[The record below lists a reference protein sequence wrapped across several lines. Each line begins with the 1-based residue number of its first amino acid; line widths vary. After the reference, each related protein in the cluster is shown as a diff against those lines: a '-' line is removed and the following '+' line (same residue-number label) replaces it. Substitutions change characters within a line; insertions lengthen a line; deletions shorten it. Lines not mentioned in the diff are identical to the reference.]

1 MSRDFYD
8 NPILNSPYAEPTRH
22 WKLGE
27 ENQPTGE
34 VINSRRESSFVTP
47 VPPPRRGRDA
57 GSQADLVDQTPEQ
70 IANEQQQYDTTAN
83 INEIR
88 RYVDEWRKIPN
99 PGDWGVTHTTRLLLE
114 HWRSDKF
121 DRERPFF
128 CQVEAVETAIWLT
141 EVAPRLS
148 TRNRFAD
155 VRRILNSLRE
165 SSDAAN
171 PGLDRWALK
180 MATGSG
186 KTTVMAMLIAWQT
199 LNAMEDSRSSL
210 FTRNF
215 LVVTPGI
222 TIKNRLQVLQ
232 PKHPENY
239 YELRQ
244 LVPPAMRDRLNSAN
258 IVIANYHAFL
268 RRERL
273 SLSTNLRST
282 LEGRNR
288 GSMRTLESTGEM
300 MRRAMPLLMDQRRGV
315 MVLNDE
321 GHHCYQRKPGE
332 AEEGELTGEERAE
345 AKSNEDAARVWLHGL
360 RAIQSQVPIKH
371 VYDLSATPFFLRGSG
386 YAEGTLF
393 PWTVSDFSLMDAIE
407 CGIVKLPRVP
417 VEDDTVED
425 APMYRNLWRNVGA
438 DVRKATR
445 PAFSKLRPHMVPSLL
460 QSAISSLYS
469 HYEQV
474 DAEWQRAGISVPPC
488 FIIVCNNTK
497 TSKIVYDWVS
507 GRQIEG
513 ENGGGQSEFHEA
525 ACSLFSNFDDA
536 GNPLARPNT
545 ILIDSQQLES
555 GDALTGQ
562 FRTVAAAEI
571 EAFRNEVSKTR
582 GQGAA
587 EKISEAEILREVAN
601 SVGKPGRLGAN
612 IRCVVSVSMLTEGW
626 DANTVT
632 HILGVRAFGT
642 QLLCEQVVGRALRRY
657 AYDLEDDGM
666 FEAQYA
672 DVFGVPFDFTAK
684 PTIAPA
690 KPPKPV
696 TRVQAVRERDHLEI
710 TFPRVT
716 GYHVRRD
723 RRQRITASFTNDS
736 VSPFVG
742 PIPDSVTVQ
751 GVAGQVTTMTG
762 ADVRGRRRQEVEYHI
777 AKHLIAGYWG
787 SYDVD
792 HRNFIIVKSI
802 IREWIDEYTLQHP
815 SVPIGAFMMHE
826 YTTRACDRIIAAI
839 DRSIEES
846 ESRITASIDRFS
858 PTGSTSNVDVNTS
871 KDVYR
876 TDPAKCHVNYVV
888 QDSGWEGRMA
898 QVLEQ
903 HPSVVAYA
911 KNHGL
916 GLEVPYTIGEERR
929 SYLPDFIARVDDG
942 GGEPLNVM
950 IEVKGLRRPDVAEK
964 STAAADYWVAAVN
977 NMGEYG
983 RWAWAYCDD
992 PELFS
997 SELDAVIRENA
1008 AMG

>member
-1 MSRDFYD
+1 MSRDFYS
-8 NPILNSPYAEPTRH
+8 NPILNSPYREPSRH
-22 WKLGE
+22 WELGE

-34 VINSRRESSFVTP
+34 IINSRRESSFVTP

-57 GSQADLVDQTPEQ
+57 AAQADLVDQTPEQ
-70 IANEQQQYDTTAN
+70 LANDQQQYDTSAN

-88 RYVDEWRKIPN
+88 RHVDQWRGLPN
-99 PGDWGVTHTTRLLLE
+99 PNDWGVSYTTRQLLE
-114 HWRSDKF
+114 HWRSDRF

-141 EVAPRLS
+141 EVAPRQG
-148 TRNRFAD
+148 AE
-155 VRRILNSLRE
+155 VERILNALRE
-165 SSDAAN
+165 SSEAAN
-171 PGLDRWALK
+171 PGLERWALK

-199 LNAMEDSRSSL
+199 LNSVACPRKRL

-232 PKHPENY
+232 PTHPENY
-239 YELRQ
+239 YEHRQ
-244 LVPPAMRDRLNSAN
+244 LVPPAMRERLSSAN
-258 IVIANYHAFL
+258 IVITNYHAFL
-268 RRERL
+268 KRERANL
-273 SLSTNLRST
+273 SKTHRQILR
-282 LEGRNR
+282 GRTA
-288 GSMRTLESTGEM
+288 SDLRTLETTGQM
-300 MRRAMPLLMDQRRGV
+300 MQRVMPLQMDRRRGV

-332 AEEGELTGEERAE
+332 TEEAKLTADERAE
-345 AKSNEDAARVWLHGL
+345 AKSYEDAARVWLNGL
-360 RAIQSQVPIKH
+360 KDIQSQVPITH

-417 VEDDTVED
+417 VEDDAAEQV
-425 APMYRNLWRNVGA
+425 PMYRNLWKNVGP

-445 PAFSKLRPHMVPSLL
+445 PAFSNLRPHMVPGLL
-460 QSAISSLYS
+460 QSAVSSLYS
-469 HYEQV
+469 HYEKV
-474 DAEWQRAGISVPPC
+474 DAEWQRARIPVPPC

-497 TSKIVYDWVS
+497 TSKIVYDWVA

-513 ENGGGQSEFHEA
+513 EDGGQSEFHEA
-525 ACSLFSNFDDA
+525 ACRLFSNFDED
-536 GNPLARPNT
+536 GKPLARPNT

-555 GDALTGQ
+555 GEALSGQ
-562 FRTVAAAEI
+562 FRSVAAEEI
-571 EAFRNEVSKTR
+571 EAFRKEISCTQ

-587 EKISEAEILREVAN
+587 EKITEAEILREVAN

-657 AYDLEDDGM
+657 AYELGDDGT

-672 DVFGVPFDFTAK
+672 DVFGVPFDFTAR
-684 PTIAPA
+684 PTIAPP

-696 TRVQAVRERDHLEI
+696 TRVQAVRERAHLEI
-710 TFPRVT
+710 TFPRVN

-723 RRQRITASFTNDS
+723 RRQRITANFTNDT
-736 VSPFVG
+736 VARFVG
-742 PIPDSVTVQ
+742 TIPDRVTVQ

-762 ADVRGRRRQEVEYHI
+762 ADVRGKRRQEVEYHI
-777 AKHLIAGYWG
+777 AKHLVASYWG
-787 SYDVD
+787 SYDID

-802 IREWIDEYTLQHP
+802 IGEWIDEYTLRHP
-815 SVPIGAFMMHE
+815 DVPIGAFMMHE

-839 DRSIEES
+839 DRSSEES
-846 ESRITASIDRFS
+846 HAHITPSIDRFA

-871 KDVYR
+871 KNVYR
-876 TDPAKCHVNYVV
+876 TNPDKCHVNYVV

-898 QVLEQ
+898 RALEQ
-903 HPSVVAYA
+903 HPNVIAYA

-916 GLEVPYTIGEERR
+916 GLEVPYTEGDTHRV
-929 SYLPDFIARVDDG
+929 YLPDFIARVDTG
-942 GGEPLNVM
+942 GQEPLNLM
-950 IEVKGLRRPDVAEK
+950 IEVKGLRRPDDAGK
-964 STAAADYWVAAVN
+964 STAARDYWIPAVN
-977 NMGEYG
+977 NVGEYG

-992 PELFS
+992 PELFR
-997 SELDAVIRENA
+997 SELDRVIRHSA
-1008 AMG
+1008 VMGASG

>member
-47 VPPPRRGRDA
+47 VPPPRRGRDS

-99 PGDWGVTHTTRLLLE
+99 PGDWGVTRTTRLLLE

-141 EVAPRLS
+141 EVAPKLGV
-148 TRNRFAD
+148 D
-155 VRRILNSLRE
+155 EERILNALRE
-165 SSDAAN
+165 GSAAAN
-171 PGLDRWALK
+171 PGLERLALK

-199 LNAMEDSRSSL
+199 LNAAEHPQSSL

-258 IVIANYHAFL
+258 IVITNYHAFL
-268 RRERL
+268 RRERM

-345 AKSNEDAARVWLHGL
+345 AKSNEDAARVWLNGL

-497 TSKIVYDWVS
+497 TSKIVYEWVS

-555 GDALTGQ
+555 GDALTRQ

-571 EAFRNEVSKTR
+571 EAFREEVTKTR

-696 TRVQAVRERDHLEI
+696 TRVQAVRARDHLEI

-723 RRQRITASFTNDS
+723 RRQRITASFTADS

-802 IREWIDEYTLQHP
+802 ISEWIDEYTLQHP

-839 DRSIEES
+839 DRSSEES
-846 ESRITASIDRFS
+846 EARITASIDRFS

-903 HPSVVAYA
+903 HPSVIAYA

-929 SYLPDFIARVDDG
+929 SYLPDFIARVDVG
-942 GGEPLNVM
+942 GDAPLNVM

-964 STAAADYWVAAVN
+964 STAAADYWVRAVN

-1008 AMG
+1008 AMGARG

>member
-1 MSRDFYD
+1 MSQDFYN
-8 NPILNSPYAEPTRH
+8 NPILNSPYREPSSH

-34 VINSRRESSFVTP
+34 IINSRRESSFVTP

-57 GSQADLVDQTPEQ
+57 AEQADLVDQTPEQ
-70 IANEQQQYDTTAN
+70 LANDRQMYDPTAN

-88 RYVDEWRKIPN
+88 RHVDQWRKLPN
-99 PGDWGVTHTTRLLLE
+99 PCDWGVTYTTRLLLE
-114 HWRSDKF
+114 HWRSDRF

-141 EVAPRLS
+141 EVAPKQG
-148 TRNRFAD
+148 
-155 VRRILNSLRE
+155 VEVERILNTLRE
-165 SSDAAN
+165 SSEAAN
-171 PGLDRWALK
+171 PGLERWALK

-199 LNAMEDSRSSL
+199 LNAAEHPRSSL

-239 YELRQ
+239 YEHRQ
-244 LVPPAMRDRLNSAN
+244 LVPPAMRERMKPAN
-258 IVIANYHAFL
+258 IVITNYHAFM
-268 RRERL
+268 RRERANL
-273 SLSTNLRST
+273 SKSQRRILR
-282 LEGRNR
+282 GR
-288 GSMRTLESTGEM
+288 GTSDLRTLETTGQM
-300 MRRAMPLLMDQRRGV
+300 MQRVMPLQMDRRRGV

-332 AEEGELTGEERAE
+332 TLEAKLTADELAE
-345 AKSNEDAARVWLHGL
+345 AKSYEDAARVWLNGL
-360 RAIQSQVPIKH
+360 KDIQSQVPITR

-417 VEDDTVED
+417 VEDDTVEQ
-425 APMYRNLWRNVGA
+425 APMYRNLWQHVGP

-445 PAFSKLRPHMVPSLL
+445 PAFPKLRPHMVPGLL
-460 QSAISSLYS
+460 QSAVSSLYS
-469 HYEQV
+469 HYEKV
-474 DAEWQRAGISVPPC
+474 DAEWQRAGVPVPPC

-497 TSKIVYDWVS
+497 TSKIVYDWVA

-513 ENGGGQSEFHEA
+513 ENGAQSEFHEA
-525 ACSLFSNFDDA
+525 ACQLFSNFDED

-555 GDALTGQ
+555 GDALSRQ
-562 FRTVAAAEI
+562 FRSVAAEEI
-571 EAFRNEVSKTR
+571 EAFRAEIRCTQ

-587 EKISEAEILREVAN
+587 EKITEAEILREVAN

-657 AYDLEDDGM
+657 AYELQCDGT

-672 DVFGVPFDFTAK
+672 DVFGVPFDFTAR
-684 PTIAPA
+684 PTIAPP

-696 TRVQAVRERDHLEI
+696 TRVHAVRERAHLEI
-710 TFPRVT
+710 TFPRVN

-723 RRQRITASFTNDS
+723 RRQRITANFTDDT
-736 VSPFVG
+736 VSRFVG
-742 PIPDSVTVQ
+742 PIPDYVTVQ

-762 ADVRGRRRQEVEYHI
+762 ADVRGKRRQEVEYHI
-777 AKHLIAGYWG
+777 AKHLIAQLLG

-802 IREWIDEYTLQHP
+802 IGEWIDEYTLRHP
-815 SVPIGAFMMHE
+815 TVPIGAFMMHE
-826 YTTRACDRIIAAI
+826 YTARACDRIIAAI
-839 DRSIEES
+839 DRSSEES
-846 ESRITASIDRFS
+846 ATRITPSIDRFA

-876 TDPAKCHVNYVV
+876 TDPDKCHVNYVV

-898 QVLEQ
+898 QALEQ
-903 HPSVVAYA
+903 HPSVIAYA

-916 GLEVPYTIGEERR
+916 GLEVPYTIGDTRR
-929 SYLPDFIARVDDG
+929 AYLPDFIARVDTG
-942 GGEPLNVM
+942 GQEPLNLM
-950 IEVKGLRRPDVAEK
+950 IEVKGLRRSDVADK
-964 STAAADYWVAAVN
+964 TTAAADYWITAVN
-977 NMGEYG
+977 NSGEYG

-992 PELFS
+992 PDLFR
-997 SELDAVIRENA
+997 SELDKAIRNNTA
-1008 AMG
+1008 TGARG